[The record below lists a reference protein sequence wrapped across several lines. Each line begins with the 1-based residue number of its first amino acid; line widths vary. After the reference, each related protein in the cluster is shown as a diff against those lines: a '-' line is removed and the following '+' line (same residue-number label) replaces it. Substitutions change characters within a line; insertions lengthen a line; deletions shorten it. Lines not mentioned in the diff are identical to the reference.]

1 MDDTLPTEL
10 TSELVAQYPDR
21 ASFERA
27 VTALIAAGFERT
39 DLSVLAT
46 HDSLEVAGDIAG
58 YKPDPEGSVV
68 AGLAGE
74 MGFLGSIG
82 IAGALLLAAGPVGV
96 AAAAVVAAG
105 AGALALRPFFDELTE
120 SAHAA
125 GFTQAIEKGRILLW
139 VRTADAPAVER
150 ACALL
155 KETGGANVIRL
166 ANFKHETPL

>member
-96 AAAAVVAAG
+96 AAAAV
-105 AGALALRPFFDELTE
+105 ALRPFFDELTE